1 MGVGGA
7 YMKGQEIDD
16 NGLASVAMAE
26 LHRYFKRYHF
36 NSSIH
41 QIKKSVSL
49 LLTQIYR
56 RKAKLSKIHL
66 VKNER
71 ASITVKATMNSAV

>member
-41 QIKKSVSL
+41 QIKKISQFTFNTNL
-49 LLTQIYR
+49 
-56 RKAKLSKIHL
+56 
-66 VKNER
+66 
-71 ASITVKATMNSAV
+71 

>member
-41 QIKKSVSL
+41 QIKKISL

-66 VKNER
+66 LKNER